1 MPGIID
7 TETMNVD
14 ALPGVWAPVQ
24 WDQTD
29 EERAQE
35 VENQAAA
42 GLLSIVDTPEA
53 ILRLLLNETQAE
65 ITYSPP
71 PHYDTEQQ
79 GEWDE
84 NLLTFAFR
92 RPMRLAEIKRE
103 PDFLQ
108 VEYDFGDLGHWV
120 LQIEPE
126 RVNIERI

>member
-14 ALPGVWAPVQ
+14 KLPGVWAPVQ
-24 WDQTD
+24 WDETPEQH
-29 EERAQE
+29 AQE
-35 VENQAAA
+35 VENQASA
-42 GLLSIVDTPEA
+42 GLLSIIDVPEA

-65 ITYSPP
+65 VSYDPP
-71 PHYDTEQQ
+71 EHYDHEQQ

-92 RPMRLAEIKRE
+92 RPIRLVEVRRE
-103 PDFLQ
+103 TDFLQ

-120 LQIEPE
+120 FQIEPE